1 MHFSGPCEKVLGHDR
16 VGFLNWRVSLCTS
29 GAGPSEALDLI
40 NFILKYK
47 LEKGAPRSDPDLQHP
62 YASLAPGGQRCH
74 VDQEVGSRQTNFHDA
89 RFHFRLL

>member
-1 MHFSGPCEKVLGHDR
+1 MHFSGCEKVLGHDR